1 MKTTSSHV
9 NRALRLGFTLIELLV
24 VIAIIAILA
33 AMLLPALSRA
43 KQKAYGVACM
53 SNTKQLS
60 LGWIM
65 YADDN
70 GGRTPG
76 VMDNGTFPGNVAVWS
91 TNWCGGLMN
100 TVLLS
105 TNTLPLT
112 VGQIFPYVKSVKV
125 YHCPADKTTDGYVG
139 GGGSE
144 LRVRSYSMS
153 QTFGNGNHLP
163 SPAYRIYNKLGSIQN
178 PAETWVLIDEGDTIN
193 DSAFGVKM
201 TRPGSYLGYIVDTPS
216 GRHAGATGMTFA
228 DGHSII
234 HKWMSPL
241 TWKSHD
247 ASIHDEAFVT
257 DMVWFSSV
265 TSVAN

>member
-125 YHCPADKTTDGYVG
+125 YHCPADKTTDGYV
-139 GGGSE
+139 
-144 LRVRSYSMS
+144 R
-153 QTFGNGNHLP
+153 
-163 SPAYRIYNKLGSIQN
+163 
-178 PAETWVLIDEGDTIN
+178 
-193 DSAFGVKM
+193 
-201 TRPGSYLGYIVDTPS
+201 
-216 GRHAGATGMTFA
+216 
-228 DGHSII
+228 
-234 HKWMSPL
+234 
-241 TWKSHD
+241 
-247 ASIHDEAFVT
+247 
-257 DMVWFSSV
+257 
-265 TSVAN
+265 